1 MALKT
6 FVKISN
12 VNNLSDARYCA
23 GMYVNVMGFSLE
35 EQNENYVTPQKF
47 KEITDWI
54 SGVEFVA
61 EFQSTHPERILTA
74 LQEYEDFTFIQIE
87 EEAHLQMLMN
97 TNYGLIWKTKI
108 NEIADFDYYI
118 GKAKSLKE
126 GGIVLLLDS
135 DQLKLDLDVIKK
147 IDQLSRFCD
156 VLVGFDIH
164 PDNVDKLLNGSMA
177 KGIALKGGNEIKP
190 GFKDFDELGDI
201 LEILE
206 VEE

>member
-23 GMYVNVMGFSLE
+23 GMYVNVMGFNLE
-35 EQNENYVTPQKF
+35 EQNENFVSPQKF
-47 KEITDWI
+47 KEITNWI

-74 LQEYEDFTFIQIE
+74 LQDYDGFTFIQIE

-126 GGIVLLLDS
+126 GGILLLLDS
-135 DQLKLDLDVIKK
+135 DQLQLDVEAINK
-147 IDQLSRFCD
+147 IDQLSRLCD

-164 PDNVDKLLNGSMA
+164 PDNVDKLLEESTI

-190 GFKDFDELGDI
+190 GFKDFDELADI
-201 LEILE
+201 LELLE
-206 VEE
+206 VED